1 MSDFNPLNPNLD
13 LSCPNLN
20 ACLDNA
26 IHVGEDAWAELN
38 MLHAVIK
45 AQREQMERTERAMVE
60 YAARDKAFVDKLCD
74 IRDMLKAS
82 MADATDISCWV
93 RRSDAIKGVLKKHFS
108 LDLDK

>member
-1 MSDFNPLNPNLD
+1 MTEINPLNPNLD

-38 MLHAVIK
+38 MLLAIIK
-45 AQREQMERTERAMVE
+45 AQRKQMERTEKAMVE

-74 IRDMLKAS
+74 IRAMMEYAAS
-82 MADATDISCWV
+82 DP
-93 RRSDAIKGVLKKHFS
+93 SDAELRKSVKNILRKYFGFEC
-108 LDLDK
+108 